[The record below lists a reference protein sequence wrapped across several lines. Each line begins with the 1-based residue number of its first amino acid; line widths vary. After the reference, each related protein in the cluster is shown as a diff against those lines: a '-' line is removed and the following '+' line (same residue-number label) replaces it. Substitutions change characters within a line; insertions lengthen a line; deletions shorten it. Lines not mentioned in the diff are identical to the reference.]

1 MSRLFTPFSLGP
13 VELPNRVVVSPMC
26 QYSANDGVPGDWH
39 LHHLMQFGY
48 SGAGLVMV
56 EATGV
61 ERRGRITHGCLGL
74 YSDDCEAALS
84 RIINSVRRVSGST
97 RFGIQLAHA
106 GRKASAN
113 VPWVNAG
120 APLGEGEDPWK
131 TVGPSAVPFGEGWHI
146 PEALD
151 EKGIERTTAAFVDAA
166 LRASRIGFDVVE
178 VHAAHGYLLH
188 EFLSPLS
195 NFRQDSYGGSLENRM
210 RFPLNIVRAVR
221 AAVPREVVVGARI
234 TGSDWDEKGLGP
246 EDAILFARELKSL
259 GAGYVC
265 VSSGGILPS
274 IRVPSTAGYNVPIA
288 AKVKGEA
295 GVPVR
300 AVGMIVTP
308 EQAEE
313 VVATGKADL
322 VCMARAFLDNPR
334 WVWHAAE
341 LLGASAHYP
350 LQYAR
355 AKRSSWPG
363 AGLIRPLRS
372 DRS

>member
-1 MSRLFTPFSLGP
+1 
-13 VELPNRVVVSPMC
+13 
-26 QYSANDGVPGDWH
+26 
-39 LHHLMQFGY
+39 
-48 SGAGLVMV
+48 MV

-84 RIINSVRRVSGST
+84 RIINSVRRVSGAA
-97 RFGIQLAHA
+97 RLGIQLAHA
-106 GRKASAN
+106 GRKASCHR
-113 VPWVNAG
+113 PWEKG
-120 APLGEGEDPWK
+120 GTPLGMGDDPWQ
-131 TVGPSAVPFGEGWHI
+131 TVAPSAVPFGEGWHI

-151 EKGIERTTAAFVDAA
+151 EKGIERTTSAFVAA
-166 LRASRIGFDVVE
+166 ARRAAKIGFDVVE

-210 RFPLNIVRAVR
+210 RFPMNVVRAVR
-221 AAVPREVVVGARI
+221 AALPREVVVGARI
-234 TGSDWDEKGLGP
+234 TGSDWDEKGLTPKDGVV
-246 EDAILFARELKSL
+246 FARELKSL

-274 IRVPSTAGYNVPIA
+274 IRVPSTPGYNVPIA
-288 AKVKGEA
+288 AKVKEEA
-295 GVPVR
+295 GIAVR

-341 LLGASAHYP
+341 MLGASAHYP

-355 AKRSSWPG
+355 AKRSLWPG
-363 AGLIRPLRS
+363 AEIVRPFKPGNH
-372 DRS
+372 D

>member
-13 VELPNRVVVSPMC
+13 LELPNRIVVSPMC
-26 QYSANDGVPGDWH
+26 QYSANDGVAGDWH

-61 ERRGRITHGCLGL
+61 ERRGRITHRCLGL
-74 YSDDCEAALS
+74 YSYDCEAALT
-84 RIINSVRRVSGST
+84 RIMKAARRVSGT
-97 RFGIQLAHA
+97 ARFGIQLAHA

-113 VPWVNAG
+113 IPWEKGG
-120 APLGEGEDPWK
+120 APLGEEDDPWT
-131 TVGPSAVPFGEGWHI
+131 TVAPSAAPFGPGWQT

-151 EKGIERTTAAFVDAA
+151 ESGMARIVNAFVEAA
-166 LRASRIGFDVVE
+166 HRAARIGFEIVE

-195 NFRQDSYGGSLENRM
+195 NFRRDSFGGDLENRM
-210 RFPLNIVRAVR
+210 RFPLNVVRAVR
-221 AAVPREVVVGARI
+221 EAVPHMVVGARI
-234 TGSDWDEKGLGP
+234 TGNDWDERGLAP
-246 EDAILFARELKSL
+246 EDAVAFARELKAL
-259 GAGYVC
+259 GVGYVC

-274 IRVPSTAGYNVPIA
+274 IRVPSAPGYNVPA
-288 AKVKGEA
+288 AATVKEGA
-295 GVPVR
+295 DIPVR
-300 AVGMIVTP
+300 AVGMIITP

-313 VVATGKADL
+313 IVVSGRADM

-341 LLGASAHYP
+341 MFGATVPYP
-350 LQYAR
+350 RQYER
-355 AKRSSWPG
+355 AKRSAWPG
-363 AGLIRPLRS
+363 AGIVRPLKPENS
-372 DRS
+372 